1 MFGLNRAEVIGRLG
15 ADVTARPGDAREMPR
30 RRPGPPVHTP
40 TPAKRPGQPHRSLP
54 PCRPRTNL
62 RVTFG

>member
-40 TPAKRPGQPHRSLP
+40 TPGKASWATPSLI
-54 PCRPRTNL
+54 
-62 RVTFG
+62 VTVPSPNQLARDF